1 MIKKRNIKQNPEIEK
16 VKFLSDQPLTADRE
30 QEIRFGHLEIA
41 KNLKQQLLS
50 CPTPFTIGLFGKWG
64 SGKTTILNVLIES
77 LKKDKVAAINF
88 DVWKHEDD
96 ALRRTFLKEL
106 FKQLKSKKYFQK
118 EIELSPKL
126 EHPISITKEFKLIW
140 NWKGLPLTLRYIII
154 LLIIFG
160 IIGGLLLYFFYPSY
174 LGQFLSIIFGGSLI
188 SGLIFWLI
196 QHIFTHETL
205 TETFERFKDPHE
217 FETEFEKL
225 VSEVSSEKLVIIID
239 NLDRCTHDKAVK
251 LLSTIKT
258 FLAKDTGNI
267 EKDNKCIF
275 LIACDDEA
283 IKKHL
288 ESVYKIEIEEESAK
302 ASFSADEFLRKF
314 FNTFIFI
321 PDFIDTE
328 LQSYT
333 EYLLKEIE
341 ISQFDS
347 SDVAHVITTAFRENP
362 RQIKQFIN
370 ILISHFLLAQERE
383 KSKEPLIVPKGTITN
398 NVAFLAKL
406 LIIRQKFP
414 SEYQRIKKLHLSPEE
429 IKNNENKEF
438 NNFLRATKTITVP
451 NIRPFIYL
459 RQSEEELLIP
469 GIRELEVG
477 LLDNNKEVV
486 REKLKIIKDN
496 ISQFNSFKRFIISL
510 IVRNRERKI
519 PLQNIISSSLDA
531 SRYHDLKFSQ
541 EYYDEIADLLS
552 NEDTLKSELYI
563 FEPSLIFNE
572 ILKQCRSKNDRAG
585 IINQYIY
592 ILRKEGK
599 EKVEEG
605 SLKIRKD
612 YASKIFNELIT
623 YKDWLN
629 KKQKDD
635 IRETLTEVYS
645 SYPEI
650 LSLFKDK
657 IDDQKDF
664 ISEEAISKFISTFS
678 NDDVENEQSINDK
691 VELLLNFKEIII
703 PSIVQGVIEKMVN
716 LLKNENTK
724 PYREQKESLLNRI
737 EDVLDTFHEQ
747 TKNIPDPKVL
757 NTFADTITQGINA
770 LSDLTQK
777 RIFVFTCLKL
787 VNLLKVPAKSNINT
801 LIQNFFNVADVEG
814 IKFIFDKFDKRG
826 KEELIKE
833 YLGTFNQRILQ
844 QQPIFDL
851 LYPISP
857 QDIRTQWLISLINS
871 APGRATQK
879 LKDLSYKVDDKRK
892 VVEALLGKAQGVAVQ
907 EKGTLYEAINKMR
920 CANDSELRSSFASQI
935 KPLLENVDQNS
946 QKVGYNALQDAG
958 HLSAPVK
965 REIVRETTE
974 WLRSLKPPDAGQPY
988 SVRSVILNRDILKSL
1003 PSVQRDYIDFVFDKL
1018 IKRGVNIDNIKL
1030 GVEILSNIKPKYEDY
1045 SPLFDDALA
1054 RAESEGDNQIKS
1066 ELENGLLKL
1075 KPPGLNK
1082 KNRKFWE
1089 KLEKLSSEG

>member
-1 MIKKRNIKQNPEIEK
+1 MIKKRNKKQNPEIEK

-41 KNLKQQLLS
+41 NNLKQQLLS

-64 SGKTTILNVLIES
+64 SGKTTILNILRNR
-77 LKKDKVAAINF
+77 LKDDKVAIVNF

-106 FKQLKSKKYFQK
+106 FEQLKSKKHFRK
-118 EIELSPKL
+118 EITLSPKL
-126 EHPISITKEFKLIW
+126 EHPISVTKEAKLIW
-140 NWKGLPLTLRYIII
+140 NWKGLPLALRYIII
-154 LLIIFG
+154 LLIIVG
-160 IIGGLLLYFFYPSY
+160 IIGGPLLYFFYPTY
-174 LGQFLSIIFGGSLI
+174 LGQFLSIIFGGSFI

-196 QHIFTHETL
+196 QQIFTHVTL

-225 VSEVSSEKLVIIID
+225 VSEVSYERLVIIID
-239 NLDRCTHDKAVK
+239 NLDRCTHDKAVE

-258 FLAKDTGNI
+258 FLAKDI
-267 EKDNKCIF
+267 KDIKKYDKCIF

-314 FNTFIFI
+314 FNTFLFI
-321 PDFIDTE
+321 PDFIATE

-333 EYLLKEIE
+333 EDLLKETG
-341 ISQFDS
+341 ISNFDS
-347 SDVAHVITTAFRENP
+347 PDVAYVITSAFRENP
-362 RQIKQFIN
+362 RQTKQFIN
-370 ILISHFLLAQERE
+370 ILISHFLLAKERE
-383 KSKEPLIVPKGTITN
+383 DNALIVPKGTITN

-438 NNFLRATKTITVP
+438 DNFLRATKTITVP

-459 RQSEEELLIP
+459 RQSEEELMTP

-592 ILRKEGK
+592 ILREEGK

-605 SLKIRKD
+605 SLKIGKD

-678 NDDVENEQSINDK
+678 NDDVENEQSMNDK
-691 VELLLNFKEIII
+691 VELLLNFKEIIT
-703 PSIVQGVIEKMVN
+703 PSIVQSVIEKMVN

-724 PYREQKESLLNRI
+724 PYRNQKESLLNRI

-747 TKNIPDPKVL
+747 TKNIPDPNIL
-757 NTFADTITQGINA
+757 NTFADTIAQGINP
-770 LSDLTQK
+770 LSNLTQK
-777 RIFVFTCLKL
+777 RIFIFTCLKL
-787 VNLLKVPAKSNINT
+787 VNLLKAPAKSNINT
-801 LIQNFFNVADVEG
+801 IIQNFFNGADVEG

-833 YLGTFNQRILQ
+833 YLGIFNQRILQ
-844 QQPIFDL
+844 QQPIFEL
-851 LYPISP
+851 LHPISP
-857 QDIRTQWLISLINS
+857 QDIRTQWWISLINS

-879 LKDLSYKVDDKRK
+879 LKEISYKVDDKRK
-892 VVEALLGKAQGVAVQ
+892 LVEALLGKAQGVTVQ

-935 KPLLENVDQNS
+935 KSLLENVDQNS

-965 REIVRETTE
+965 RKIIRETTE
-974 WLRSLKPPDAGQPY
+974 WLRSLTPSDSGQPY

-1018 IKRGVNIDNIKL
+1018 IKRGINIDNIKL
-1030 GVEILSNIKPKYEDY
+1030 GIEIVSEINPKYEDY
-1045 SPLFDDALA
+1045 SPLFDDVLD
-1054 RAESEGDNQIKS
+1054 RVKSEQDNQIKA
-1066 ELENGLLKL
+1066 ELKNGFLKL
-1075 KPPGLNK
+1075 KPPKLNN
-1082 KNRKFWE
+1082 KNRNFWE
-1089 KLEKLSSEG
+1089 KLEKL